1 MGVEETAEKATNLL
15 AKYPYPAFIV
25 ILLAISGGVYY
36 FIIISQ
42 LKDII
47 NQRDLCQKENKDL
60 YQLIIQ
66 SQIIINKQSEV
77 IEVQSV
83 IKNDSLKVK

>member
-1 MGVEETAEKATNLL
+1 MGIEETAEKATNLL

-25 ILLAISGGVYY
+25 ILITISGAVYY
-36 FIIISQ
+36 FIIINQ

-47 NQRDLCQKENKDL
+47 SQRDLCQKENREL
-60 YQLIIQ
+60 YQLIIK
-66 SQIIINKQSEV
+66 SQIIINKQSGV

-83 IKNDSLKVK
+83 KKNDSLKVK

>member
-25 ILLAISGGVYY
+25 ILLSIGGAVYY
-36 FIIISQ
+36 FIISNQ
-42 LKDII
+42 LKDVI
-47 NQRDLCQKENKDL
+47 NQRDLCQKENKEL
-60 YQLIIQ
+60 YQLVIQ
-66 SQIIINKQSEV
+66 SQLVIKKQSEIIAV
-77 IEVQSV
+77 ESI